1 MTVRTKFRPRRRSSP
16 TPSCSWGGAMA
27 SEKDFGSDGRAG
39 RSLASIR
46 LLSSM
51 SADALGQVENACRWR
66 NYRAGESIIERG
78 ETTQDVY
85 FLISGNARVLNL
97 AVSGRFVAY
106 ALLGPGD
113 FFGELAAIDGQ
124 PRSATVAAESPSRV
138 AILPAREFRR
148 LATSN
153 QDIALSLLRRLTD
166 IIRTCDDR
174 IFDLSSLG
182 AKQRIYFEL
191 LRLAEP
197 DPSGAGDWVIFP
209 LPTQTALAASAD
221 TTRQTVA
228 RTIGRLSEDGHVT
241 RKSKALYIHDRKR
254 LESLILQVKGEM

>member
-1 MTVRTKFRPRRRSSP
+1 
-16 TPSCSWGGAMA
+16 
-27 SEKDFGSDGRAG
+27 
-39 RSLASIR
+39 
-46 LLSSM
+46 
-51 SADALGQVENACRWR
+51 
-66 NYRAGESIIERG
+66 
-78 ETTQDVY
+78 
-85 FLISGNARVLNL
+85 LNL

-106 ALLGPGD
+106 AVLGPGD

-124 PRSATVAAESPSRV
+124 PRSATVAAESASRV
-138 AILPAREFRR
+138 AILPAREFRQ

-153 QDIALSLLRRLTD
+153 QDVALSLLRRLTD

-197 DPSGAGDWVIFP
+197 DPSGSGSWVIFP

-228 RTIGRLSEDGHVT
+228 RVIGRLSEDALVT
-241 RKSKALYIHDRKR
+241 RKPKALYIHDRKR

>member
-1 MTVRTKFRPRRRSSP
+1 
-16 TPSCSWGGAMA
+16 MA
-27 SEKDFGSDGRAG
+27 SEKDSKSDGRAG

-66 NYRAGESIIERG
+66 SYRAGETIIERE
-78 ETTQDVY
+78 ETTRDVF
-85 FLISGNARVLNL
+85 FLISGNVRVLNL
-97 AVSGRFVAY
+97 AASGRFVAY

-113 FFGELAAIDGQ
+113 FFGELSAIDGRS
-124 PRSATVAAESPSRV
+124 RSATVVAESPSRV
-138 AILPAREFRR
+138 AILPAHEFRQ

-153 QDIALSLLRRLTD
+153 QDIVFSLLKRLTD
-166 IIRTCDDR
+166 VIRICDDR

-197 DPSGAGDWVIFP
+197 DSSGSGDWVIFP